1 MHAQKSFY
9 NVFSSCKKYPCN
21 RGNSK
26 LECNL
31 RIKYNFPIKC
41 MSKLSSNIL
50 DLFIGV
56 EKLLDEN
63 YSFTDSF
70 RDYET
75 SALKNEVNFKR
86 LWRIKAYK
94 ESIK

>member
-1 MHAQKSFY
+1 
-9 NVFSSCKKYPCN
+9 
-21 RGNSK
+21 
-26 LECNL
+26 
-31 RIKYNFPIKC
+31 
-41 MSKLSSNIL
+41 MSKLSSKIP
-50 DLFIGV
+50 DLLIGV

-70 RDYET
+70 KDYET